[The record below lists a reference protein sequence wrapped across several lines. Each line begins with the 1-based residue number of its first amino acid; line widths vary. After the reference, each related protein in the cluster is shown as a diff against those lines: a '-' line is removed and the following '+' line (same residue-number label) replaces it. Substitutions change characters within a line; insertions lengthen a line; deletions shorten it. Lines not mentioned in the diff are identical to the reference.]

1 MKDKKK
7 KNHQMVGMN
16 NFLGFIRRKIE
27 KDDLST
33 MTWSRD

>member
-7 KNHQMVGMN
+7 KNHQIVGMN

-27 KDDLST
+27 IEDLNI
-33 MTWSRD
+33 MTWSHD